1 VIDLAGA
8 LRISTDELLGVKA
21 PKVERIHDDGE
32 ARRTW
37 KRFQMVATLP
47 ERDQK
52 DFIRLINHWPPS
64 APANAQRAP
73 GEQWRLKARFSR

>member
-1 VIDLAGA
+1 L
-8 LRISTDELLGVKA
+8 VKESLQA
-21 PKVERIHDDGE
+21 VPFDPFDPKVERIHDDGE

-52 DFIRLINHWPPS
+52 AVIRLINS
-64 APANAQRAP
+64 LAAVGAGQ
-73 GEQWRLKARFSR
+73 ARGARRVSISG

>member
-1 VIDLAGA
+1 
-8 LRISTDELLGVKA
+8 LLGVKT
-21 PKVERIHDDGE
+21 PKVERIHDDCE

-52 DFIRLINHWPPS
+52 SRHHAANHDH
-64 APANAQRAP
+64 R
-73 GEQWRLKARFSR
+73 ERVF